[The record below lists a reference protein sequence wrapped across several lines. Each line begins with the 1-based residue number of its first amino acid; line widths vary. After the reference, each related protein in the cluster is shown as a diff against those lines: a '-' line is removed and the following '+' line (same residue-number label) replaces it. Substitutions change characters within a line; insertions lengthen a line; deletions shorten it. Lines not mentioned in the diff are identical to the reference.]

1 MASDAVLGGHEASRR
16 WRTSLLMALGAL
28 MLLAAALG
36 AAYPLWWEH
45 HSSSVGGSLVKSYGA
60 LPSGRGAARPAA
72 TCMASPRP
80 SATKAAAGLVRIP
93 ALSLTAPVLNGL
105 SDGVLAVAA
114 GHDPASP
121 WPGGLGESV
130 LESHDVSYFSEIGK
144 LTAGADVV
152 WIDHCQ
158 ELTFR
163 VIGHEILNPG
173 DLIYPPAGG
182 RGLALIT
189 CYPTDALFYTPERFV
204 LLTAL
209 VATKRATATP
219 GPLPVVTPRVRVP
232 APPGLVAQGLQLAN
246 SGVLVG
252 YLRLSGSPSAAWA
265 EGPASLDLETL
276 ALESYIGAEKAIAR
290 HDTSW
295 WRDLAVPDVAMPSA
309 VWSNSLDTNVTED
322 IAGDSVRSVT
332 LSSAN
337 VTFVLVASHGELLI
351 KTITSP
357 AFNTP

>member
-1 MASDAVLGGHEASRR
+1 
-16 WRTSLLMALGAL
+16 MALGVL

-36 AAYPLWWEH
+36 VAYPMWWDH
-45 HSSSVGGSLVKSYGA
+45 HSSSVGSGLVKSYGA
-60 LPSGRGAARPAA
+60 PPSARGAARPAA
-72 TCMASPRP
+72 ACVESPRP
-80 SATKAAAGLVRIP
+80 SVTKAAAGLVQIP

-121 WPGGLGESV
+121 WPGGVGESV
-130 LESHDVSYFSEIGK
+130 LESHDVSYFSEIGR

-152 WIDHCQ
+152 WIHHCE

-173 DLIYPPAGG
+173 DLIYPPADG

-209 VATKRATATP
+209 VATNRETGTP
-219 GPLPVVTPRVRVP
+219 GPLHVVTPGVKVP
-232 APPGLVAQGLQLAN
+232 APRDLVAQGLQLAN

-252 YLRLSGSPSAAWA
+252 YLRLTGSPSAAWA
-265 EGPASLDLETL
+265 EGPASLDLESL
-276 ALESYIGAEKAIAR
+276 ALESYIGAEKTIAR
-290 HDTSW
+290 NDTRW
-295 WRDLAVPDVAMPSA
+295 WTYLAVPDLAMPPTA
-309 VWSNSLDTNVTED
+309 WSNALDTNVTED
-322 IAGDSVRSVT
+322 IAGNSVRSVT